1 MSDVLIRIDQMLYA
15 HGEIAASSCLA
26 MQSSVKPAEALVRA
40 RQWPSYFQLP
50 VLMLML
56 ITLLN
61 DGTLISIGYDR
72 AVASARPER
81 WNLRQ
86 IFTMASVLGL
96 VACLSSLLLLGACL
110 DAGRPGSAFARLGLP
125 AIEYGKII
133 TLIYLKARPR
143 PAPAHVRV
151 GKARVRLGSP
161 YPHARSLC
169 SAYPGMVRSWHP
181 CGCTLCAAEAVPG
194 EACDVWPL
202 SGVTALVA

>member
-1 MSDVLIRIDQMLYA
+1 
-15 HGEIAASSCLA
+15 
-26 MQSSVKPAEALVRA
+26 
-40 RQWPSYFQLP
+40 
-50 VLMLML
+50 MLML

-86 IFTMASVLGL
+86 VFAMAGVLGL

-143 PAPAHVRV
+143 SAPAHFRV
-151 GKARVRLGSP
+151 GQGCVRIGSP
-161 YPHARSLC
+161 QY
-169 SAYPGMVRSWHP
+169 
-181 CGCTLCAAEAVPG
+181 
-194 EACDVWPL
+194 
-202 SGVTALVA
+202 

>member
-1 MSDVLIRIDQMLYA
+1 VACCSALARQCMSSAVHCQTRQTCVSDVFRHVARKVPCAQ
-15 HGEIAASSCLA
+15 GAALHQLLSNA
-26 MQSSVKPAEALVRA
+26 GTGKPTWGICARA

-86 IFTMASVLGL
+86 VFAMAGVLGL

-143 PAPAHVRV
+143 SAPAHFRV
-151 GKARVRLGSP
+151 GQGCVRIGSP
-161 YPHARSLC
+161 QY
-169 SAYPGMVRSWHP
+169 
-181 CGCTLCAAEAVPG
+181 
-194 EACDVWPL
+194 
-202 SGVTALVA
+202 